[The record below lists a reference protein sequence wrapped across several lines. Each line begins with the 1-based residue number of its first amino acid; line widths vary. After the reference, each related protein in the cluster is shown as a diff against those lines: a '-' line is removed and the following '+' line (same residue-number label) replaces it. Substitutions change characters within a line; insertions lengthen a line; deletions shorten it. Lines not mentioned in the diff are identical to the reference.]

1 MRSGQ
6 LAHLTGVSTDTLRH
20 YERLG
25 LLPLPQRTAG
35 NYREYGPTSQ
45 QRVELIQRSLAIG
58 FSLSEL
64 KTILAVRDRGGAP
77 CHRVRELLN
86 SKIAH
91 VDRQIEN
98 LTLLRTEL
106 NRLSKDWDTRLRRT
120 RPGQAARL
128 LETVR
133 RTLHLASTRGL
144 PAIKNK
150 KGR

>member
-6 LAHLTGVSTDTLRH
+6 LARLTDVSTDTLRH

-35 NYREYGPTSQ
+35 NYREYAPTSQ
-45 QRVELIQRSLAIG
+45 QRVELIQIALAIG

-64 KTILAVRDRGGAP
+64 KTILAVRDGGGAP
-77 CHRVRELLN
+77 CHHARKLLN
-86 SKIAH
+86 SKIAR
-91 VDRQIEN
+91 VNRRIEN
-98 LTLLRTEL
+98 LTLLRAEL
-106 NRLSKDWDTRLRRT
+106 HRLSKNWDTRLRRT
-120 RPGQAARL
+120 RPGQAAGL

-133 RTLHLASTRGL
+133 RTLRVPPTRGL

-150 KGR
+150 EGR

>member
-6 LAHLTGVSTDTLRH
+6 LARLTDVSTDTLRH

-35 NYREYGPTSQ
+35 NYREYAPTSQ
-45 QRVELIQRSLAIG
+45 QRVELIQGALAIG

-64 KTILAVRDRGGAP
+64 KTILAVRDGGGAP
-77 CHRVRELLN
+77 CHHARKLLN

-91 VDRQIEN
+91 VNRRIEN
-98 LTLLRTEL
+98 LTLLRAEL
-106 NRLSKDWDTRLRRT
+106 HRLSKNWDTRLRRT
-120 RPGQAARL
+120 RPGQAAGL

-133 RTLHLASTRGL
+133 RTLRVPPTRGL

-150 KGR
+150 EGR